1 MKLLVLG
8 GTKFLGR
15 AVVDAARA
23 REHTLTLFNR
33 GLEDPSAYPD
43 VEQIHG
49 DRTTAEGRARL
60 AGRTWDAAIDTAAYL
75 PRDVRSMASA
85 LDVGHYTFVSS
96 ISVMAG
102 HALVG
107 QDETAPVARLTPEQQ
122 AEVEA
127 LSLDGPI
134 PARALGEFYGPL
146 KAQCE
151 EAALAAFPGAA
162 LIVRPGL
169 IVGPHDV
176 SDRFTYWPARF
187 MKGGDVLAPGSP
199 DRRVMFIDVRDLA
212 EWMVRMVEARA
223 SGTYLATGPGERLS
237 FGTVLDACARVAKER
252 GAPPSRLVW
261 VDDAFLVEQKLGPWM
276 EMPLWIPA
284 TDQAFAGFMTENVA
298 RALAAGL
305 TFRPLEDTIRATLD
319 WNDTRQ
325 KDAPLAAGLA
335 AERESLLL
343 NARRS
348 TLGTE
353 TSSRE

>member
-23 REHTLTLFNR
+23 RGHTLTLFNR

-60 AGRTWDAAIDTAAYL
+60 EGRTWDAAIDTAAYL
-75 PRDVRSMASA
+75 PRDVRSMASVV
-85 LDVGHYTFVSS
+85 DVAHYTFVSS

-102 HALVG
+102 HAIVG
-107 QDETAPVARLTPEQQ
+107 QDETAPVARLTSEQQ
-122 AEVEA
+122 AEVES

-151 EAALAAFPGAA
+151 ETALETFPGAA

-169 IVGPHDV
+169 IVGPFDV

-187 MKGGDVLAPGSP
+187 LKGGDVLAPGRP
-199 DRRVMFIDVRDLA
+199 ERRVMFIDVRDLA

-223 SGTYLATGPGERLS
+223 SGTYLATGPAERLS
-237 FGTVLDACARVAKER
+237 FGTVLDACARVAAER
-252 GAPPSRLVW
+252 GAKPSRLVW
-261 VDDAFLVEQKLGPWM
+261 VDDAFLVAQGLGPWM

-284 TDQAFAGFMTENVA
+284 TDETMAGFMTENLDK
-298 RALAAGL
+298 ALAAGL

-319 WNDTRQ
+319 WDAPRP
-325 KDAPLAAGLA
+325 KDAPRAAGIA
-335 AERESLLL
+335 PERERQLLV
-343 NARRS
+343 
-348 TLGTE
+348 
-353 TSSRE
+353 SSGKVAASG